1 MVCFCSLG
9 HLQEIRNWINEFT
22 LVIGTYLRATRG
34 LDFLNHNI
42 WVQPKKKKHKMTANV
57 KEKKNW
63 ITRKK
68 LCNLISFFFFFWDFK
83 SGFIYEISWRAL
95 VILLSFLM
103 QSYDLS
109 DYPLGVGHV
118 LMLLVIE
125 LELKKALISYF
136 GGQGVAYLF
145 SPSVLKFLWKIIMI
159 FHHSQKGKDW
169 LCCSISGMKST
180 LQQLVEIIFKCFI

>member
-1 MVCFCSLG
+1 MNKWIYFSYRYIFKSYSWAWFSKSQ
-9 HLQEIRNWINEFT
+9 HLSS
-22 LVIGTYLRATRG
+22 A
-34 LDFLNHNI
+34 
-42 WVQPKKKKHKMTANV
+42 KKKSIKWLQMLR
-57 KEKKNW
+57 KKNW

-68 LCNLISFFFFFWDFK
+68 LCNLIRFFFFYWDFK

-95 VILLSFLM
+95 VILFSFLM

-118 LMLLVIE
+118 LMLLVVE

-145 SPSVLKFLWKIIMI
+145 SPSVLKFLWKIVTI
-159 FHHSQKGKDW
+159 FHHSQKGLTLLLSFW
-169 LCCSISGMKST
+169 SEIYST
-180 LQQLVEIIFKCFI
+180 TIGWDHLQMFYIV

>member
-68 LCNLISFFFFFWDFK
+68 LCNLISFFFFFLLRFQIWIYIWNIMK
-83 SGFIYEISWRAL
+83 GFSNFVFLPNAKLWFIW
-95 VILLSFLM
+95 LSFRRR
-103 QSYDLS
+103 
-109 DYPLGVGHV
+109 PCPH
-118 LMLLVIE
+118 
-125 LELKKALISYF
+125 A
-136 GGQGVAYLF
+136 
-145 SPSVLKFLWKIIMI
+145 P
-159 FHHSQKGKDW
+159 
-169 LCCSISGMKST
+169 CCWIGT
-180 LQQLVEIIFKCFI
+180 

>member
-1 MVCFCSLG
+1 MNKWIYFSYRYIFKSYSWAWFSKSQ
-9 HLQEIRNWINEFT
+9 HLSS
-22 LVIGTYLRATRG
+22 A
-34 LDFLNHNI
+34 
-42 WVQPKKKKHKMTANV
+42 KKKKHKMTANV

-145 SPSVLKFLWKIIMI
+145 SPSVLKFLWKIVMI
-159 FHHSQKGKDW
+159 FHHSQKGLTLLLNFW
-169 LCCSISGMKST
+169 NEIYST
-180 LQQLVEIIFKCFI
+180 TIGWDHFQMFYIV